1 MVDAGAGRQVAGLV
15 LAAGRSERMGEP
27 KPLLEIEGRTFL
39 EATIAA
45 LREGGCTDVT
55 AVVASPDAA
64 SAARS
69 AGANLAEGRPD
80 GEQIDSLR
88 GGLDA
93 LDDDVAAAVVLPVDH
108 PRVRPAT
115 VGTLI
120 DAWRA
125 DPSAV
130 VRPVHVGRPGHP
142 TVFPRRVWAALRD
155 PDLADGARSVVE
167 RERVVDVPVDDP
179 GVLVDIDTPDE
190 YRKHG
195 GSA

>member
-1 MVDAGAGRQVAGLV
+1 MADAGAGGKVAGLV

-39 EATIAA
+39 EATITA
-45 LREGGCTDVT
+45 LRDGGCTQVT
-55 AVVASPDAA
+55 AVVASSDAA
-64 SAARS
+64 TTARS
-69 AGANLAEGRPD
+69 AGAGVTEGRPD

-88 GGLDA
+88 SGLDA
-93 LDDDVAAAVVLPVDH
+93 LDDNVAAAVVLPVDH

-120 DAWRA
+120 DAWRTES
-125 DPSAV
+125 SAV

-179 GVLVDIDTPDE
+179 GVLVDIDTPDDLSRE
-190 YRKHG
+190 RG
-195 GSA
+195 E